1 MYPTIFTA
9 SGIEREKFVLDGI
22 KSDTENGEYVA
33 NNIIVFVNYTEKKVG
48 QPDYEQWKP
57 DPNGIF
63 LNYTN
68 DSTIYGSNTISFY
81 DEAAKVYSVRL
92 NQDKQYEIQFGD
104 GVTGRLL

>member
-48 QPDYEQWKP
+48 QPDYE
-57 DPNGIF
+57 
-63 LNYTN
+63 
-68 DSTIYGSNTISFY
+68 
-81 DEAAKVYSVRL
+81 
-92 NQDKQYEIQFGD
+92 
-104 GVTGRLL
+104 